1 MSGFGLVPVD
11 GGDLVK
17 LSPGETVLGR
27 GPLLGISD
35 TRVSRHHGLL
45 ENLNGKLRLKPCLTL
60 FRSTQHACSAVG
72 AFAQRNSYF
81 TSSQQTHV
89 NPCFIL
95 SSVNVD
101 PRPLEKGSWH
111 QLHPGDLLSLLP
123 GRFIY
128 RVEAVGGKESTP
140 RNSQNLEEEEE
151 GELPVPDDVEAPAG
165 GPEQEQMSDPDG
177 NEPSRDFIQDDSTRW
192 LGIQNDEPRPASR
205 RRVLPAW
212 MMAVVTAP
220 KTPAAAPKVQSGVK
234 RSKLAAASS
243 ATQATATTSSL
254 PSGVELHDEEK
265 RPTKKSR
272 KLSRE
277 EENLPT
283 QMEVPSEESTS
294 RLQVKPSGSGFS
306 SYFDHLSTE
315 LEDEGKGEGSSQK
328 AETRKSPT
336 EEKSQ
341 SRVRT
346 PCPYGKDCYRKNPLH
361 FNECSHP
368 GDSDYEEEEEEE
380 EDRPECPYGTDCYRK
395 EFKHTKKPAR
405 SARSM
410 AKNTPDEGVSDD
422 EDDSFINDDS
432 DDLGNDSDYVPPGPD
447 DSEQEDVQRLQK
459 EATAYLKKGRR

>member
-27 GPLLGISD
+27 GPFLGISD

-45 ENLNGKLRLKPCLTL
+45 ENLNGKLRLKP
-60 FRSTQHACSAVG
+60 
-72 AFAQRNSYF
+72 
-81 TSSQQTHV
+81 THV

-95 SSVNVD
+95 SSLNVD

-151 GELPVPDDVEAPAG
+151 GELPVPDDVEAPPAG

-177 NEPSRDFIQDDSTRW
+177 NEPSRDFIQDDSTRG
-192 LGIQNDEPRPASR
+192 LGVQNDKPRPASR

-212 MMAVVTAP
+212 MTAAVTAP

-243 ATQATATTSSL
+243 ATQATPTTSSL
-254 PSGVELHDEEK
+254 PSGVELHDVEK
-265 RPTKKSR
+265 RSTKKSR

-283 QMEVPSEESTS
+283 EMEAPSEESTS
-294 RLQVKPSGSGFS
+294 RLQVKPSRSGVS
-306 SYFDHLSTE
+306 SDFDHLSTE
-315 LEDEGKGEGSSQK
+315 LEDEGKGEGFSEK
-328 AETRKSPT
+328 AETRKSPK

-395 EFKHTKKPAR
+395 NPLHRKEFKHTKKPAR

-410 AKNTPDEGVSDD
+410 AKNTPDEDVSDD
-422 EDDSFINDDS
+422 DDSFINDDS

>member
-45 ENLNGKLRLKPCLTL
+45 ENLNGKLRLKP
-60 FRSTQHACSAVG
+60 
-72 AFAQRNSYF
+72 
-81 TSSQQTHV
+81 THV

-95 SSVNVD
+95 SSLNVD

-151 GELPVPDDVEAPAG
+151 GELPVPDDVEAPPAG

-192 LGIQNDEPRPASR
+192 LGVQNDEPRPASR

-212 MMAVVTAP
+212 MMAAVTAP

-243 ATQATATTSSL
+243 ATQATATTTSL
-254 PSGVELHDEEK
+254 PSGVELHDEEE

-277 EENLPT
+277 EDNLPT
-283 QMEVPSEESTS
+283 EMEVPSEESTS
-294 RLQVKPSGSGFS
+294 RLQVKPSGSGVS

-315 LEDEGKGEGSSQK
+315 LEDEGKGEGSSEK

-346 PCPYGKDCYRKNPLH
+346 PCPYGKECYRKNPLH

-380 EDRPECPYGTDCYRK
+380 EDRPECPYGTGCYRKNPLHRK
-395 EFKHTKKPAR
+395 EFKHTKKPA
-405 SARSM
+405 SIM
-410 AKNTPDEGVSDD
+410 AVNAELNPC
-422 EDDSFINDDS
+422 
-432 DDLGNDSDYVPPGPD
+432 
-447 DSEQEDVQRLQK
+447 
-459 EATAYLKKGRR
+459 